1 MKKLICTL
9 TLAAGLISIG
19 ANAQSAVIV
28 RSGNAKASVEAK
40 TGDTYHLTVGDGK
53 AKDDVTFY
61 SNSYA
66 SLYAIYLMLSSL
78 I

>member
-1 MKKLICTL
+1 MKKLICTV
-9 TLAAGLISIG
+9 TLAVGLLSID
-19 ANAQSAVIV
+19 ASAQSVIV